1 MEWLAIALMAASLF
15 LIPFGL
21 PGAWIMVGILAIAA
35 IYGAVGLSTLIAVV
49 VIATAGELVEFFVVK
64 RLTAQYGGSRA
75 AFWGAIIGGIVGVVV
90 GVPVPI
96 VGSIFAGFIGSFL
109 GAAVV
114 TIIETKKWEHA
125 GRVGWG
131 VLIGRMLSAIVKT
144 FAGLAILVLG
154 AFALIW

>member
-1 MEWLAIALMAASLF
+1 MEWLAIALMAVSLF
-15 LIPFGL
+15 LIPLGL
-21 PGAWIMVGILAIAA
+21 PGAWIMVGIIAIGA
-35 IYGAVGLSTLIAVV
+35 ITGAVGLSTLIAVV
-49 VIATAGELVEFFVVK
+49 AIATLGEVIEFFVVK

-75 AFWGAIIGGIVGVVV
+75 AFWGALIGGFIGVIV

-109 GAAVV
+109 GASVV
-114 TIIETKKWEHA
+114 TIFETRKWDHA

-131 VLIGRMLSAIVKT
+131 VLMGRMLSAIVKT
-144 FAGLAILVLG
+144 FAGIVILVLG

>member
-1 MEWLAIALMAASLF
+1 MVWVAIALMVASLF
-15 LIPFGL
+15 LIPLGL
-21 PGAWIMVGILAIAA
+21 PGAWIMVGILAVAA
-35 IYGAVGLSTLIAVV
+35 IYGKVGLSTLIVVAVV
-49 VIATAGELVEFFVVK
+49 ATIGEIIEFFVVK

-75 AFWGAIIGGIVGVVV
+75 AFWGAIAGGIVGVVV
-90 GVPVPI
+90 GVPIPI

-114 TIIETKKWEHA
+114 TIFETRKWTQA

-131 VLIGRMLSAIVKT
+131 VIVGRMLSAVVKT
-144 FAGLAILVLG
+144 FAGIVILVLG